1 MVLLV
6 LVIGGISIFCFV
18 KGYPVIGVICLF
30 GFSKTFGFVALLATS
45 IFLFVEGHWVVGL
58 LPTLLIGWNLIGLRL
73 FYKDRLTEITG
84 EHDTMNIQTNFLNY
98 CKDYLSERCELS
110 KEQAQL
116 LVLDPEL
123 GTDIDNAKRKWAF
136 KDLGVTE
143 DPDSFL
149 VPKLFDAPQM
159 ERINILLDKYAS
171 EYSER
176 EKGIIDYLK
185 QIGHPLGDL

>member
-6 LVIGGISIFCFV
+6 LIIGGISIFCFV
-18 KGYPVIGVICLF
+18 KGYPIIGVICLF
-30 GFSKTFGFVALLATS
+30 GFSKKFGFIALLVTS
-45 IFLFVEGHWVVGL
+45 IFLFIEGHWVVGL

-73 FYKDRLTEITG
+73 FYKDRLKEITG
-84 EHDTMNIQTNFLNY
+84 EHDTMDVQSNFLYY
-98 CKDYLSERCELS
+98 CKDYLSERCKLS
-110 KEQAQL
+110 KEQAQI

-136 KDLGVTE
+136 EDLGAEE

-171 EYSER
+171 EYSE
-176 EKGIIDYLK
+176 
-185 QIGHPLGDL
+185 